1 MSLSGNASNQHTSP
15 HQAMY
20 PGVMQRSN
28 TYPNHYYYSNDKNK
42 CTENRNCGAE
52 EEEDNTEYV
61 AMDID
66 GASEDNNCS
75 NHNAS
80 ASVSESD
87 GNTNTINVKNP
98 KRNKHRKHWIL
109 QSGYKLHGTLNK
121 TKYRILKCI
130 GKGRFSH
137 VFSAY
142 DECKRQN
149 VAIKVDTNPKEKEL
163 LLFEYDI
170 MRSFANLSPYICKV
184 HDFGKLPKDIGIG
197 NYLCMELCHEKNLS
211 DKRKECPSKCF
222 GIQKGALIGVEIML
236 SLKEFHEKG
245 YVHRDIKPSNFVL
258 PLSTYWKH
266 HVYIVDFGLSKRF
279 SYKTCKVQ
287 KEAEF
292 IGTSLYASITAHNK
306 LDLSPIDDLWSVAFV
321 IIDISTNALPW
332 KPLYVKLENQSKVR
346 RNQVGKL
353 KHSFIQQ
360 MLSNDPCTSSMP
372 IIKEYKEFM
381 RTLNQTKYNQIPKY
395 DELIRILRQI
405 ASNQQYN
412 EEQYVADHAPLMM
425 DRPIHTNFEILNE
438 DHQLQLNE
446 ISLQDSVLCPQFL
459 VNHICSSHRPRGSW
473 CKDGYHWTLNDE
485 MHFRNNQQLPT
496 VHLVAQN
503 ICNGAMQ
510 WMECDTEPCDQQHP
524 KCGMRRIWNET
535 SAFSKKKAFWGQE
548 DVNDFMEFGLLP
560 RGIPYDRRVID
571 GSNFK
576 QHLNGYI
583 TPHYDALD
591 SIFCDDD
598 FAHDAVIDAWYKL
611 NVSQSITV
619 LKDLSTTHLTRD
631 TAKRELLVN
640 SMHRARTDYVC
651 PTQHTTLRPNTLHAI
666 RYPALSKK
674 SNFNVDFN
682 NANAQPILQRL
693 EEFVRHARGKNIGN
707 MNEIMDILMR
717 IPPKYAIEVLDE
729 IQNMGLQKISV
740 VQSAIKRSCDQ
751 KQEWI
756 ERLQIKQNQTKAV
769 AVVVPLPTTHVAPSV
784 HLSNPLNTNGNRMHS
799 IAHHNPKP
807 KSIKSEPLENKTS
820 IGNLGYLDHVIS
832 DTKQS
837 PSFNP
842 QQRNKFN
849 YSRVRSYLTTPNTNR
864 INRYDKNSFKMLIP
878 KKKHLIGGNGN
889 SNSNSHRSVPKNI
902 AKKIHKK
909 VNPKKNKK
917 NKKKLKKKAKP
928 KPKPE
933 PQPKIEKAVKE
944 EDEED
949 EDDIVNVK
957 NRNHRKRKRA
967 IDDSSDD
974 EESTEMESS
983 DSDDDIPIGR
993 KRKKKRKRHE
1003 EAEPNK
1009 KKRKY
1014 NANDCRLS
1022 DLYVNTKRKRNTNI
1036 SYREQDDDEQETQT
1050 QDMSKPFF
1058 AQIFG
1063 DENTSVAATQL
1074 TMRYDGMAS
1083 QLDQMKQENM
1093 KRAKKEIAR
1102 DIASHLVSKYK
1113 AQMDQNTIVPS
1124 GGVTCFKCNSDPN
1137 DMEWELLLCEYC
1149 STGAAHCSCVD
1160 PMYCSVPEGAWACN
1174 SCQHEVITKHQDEYN
1189 RIVMAKHQELEKQSK
1204 RTCRSQSLRTKSF
1217 PSQPVFPGFLDIP
1230 STAPG
1235 YPPPP
1240 RGSSVIFNE
1249 PVPPLP
1255 ASMIFNAPAP
1265 APAPQQQMFDQFL
1278 HALMINQ
1285 KNATHPQAVAP
1296 STNTININRLSVMD
1310 ISCSNINGGILP
1322 IPPNQQSNNQCVS
1335 QPQPYAPLQTNDNR
1349 KVSKKSKRKAE
1360 KKKHKNKKKCIRDI
1374 TDTEVNNTDTKHRAT
1389 KPQHDNTNK
1398 IKKKKHRIN
1407 MCNPVDSQIINNA
1420 YPSIPTPPT
1429 STHGR
1434 NPKNTNAIDI
1444 SRLQVKKRR
1453 QNKESHDADF
1463 CPAVYK
1469 RKTCKLCD
1477 HSNSNQ
1483 QMEAPPAKKRKITS
1497 KIPLNHNHHP
1507 TRPVSSNSIQR
1518 NTRKELQTKRFSTI
1532 SQHHAPKYCNPIKEK
1547 RVKLLFNKPRLAR
1560 TSSPSRDSA
1569 LTQTDT
1575 KSKEQLTS
1583 NITHVHGDMHIARC
1597 AECGEQSSGKAS
1609 DDDRYFYCIK
1619 CWDLYE
1625 MIEGPKVETAT
1636 THSITGAQISFPN
1649 TDSPK
1654 SITHNKSHERTLK
1667 PSPGISQH
1675 PQPVASYAPI
1685 NISPANTSPSPQP
1698 PHVLV
1703 PKTSHPKSVPHASQF
1718 LEPSQ
1723 DQDVDGDTQASQPPP
1738 YCNNKDKTTWST
1750 SECAEWVGSLGD
1762 AYKQY
1767 AKSFVYHSIDGE
1779 LLDDLD
1785 DDLLKEIIDSGLHR
1799 RKKK

>member
-1 MSLSGNASNQHTSP
+1 MST
-15 HQAMY
+15 
-20 PGVMQRSN
+20 
-28 TYPNHYYYSNDKNK
+28 D
-42 CTENRNCGAE
+42 
-52 EEEDNTEYV
+52 
-61 AMDID
+61 
-66 GASEDNNCS
+66 
-75 NHNAS
+75 
-80 ASVSESD
+80 
-87 GNTNTINVKNP
+87 
-98 KRNKHRKHWIL
+98 
-109 QSGYKLHGTLNK
+109 
-121 TKYRILKCI
+121 
-130 GKGRFSH
+130 
-137 VFSAY
+137 
-142 DECKRQN
+142 
-149 VAIKVDTNPKEKEL
+149 
-163 LLFEYDI
+163 
-170 MRSFANLSPYICKV
+170 
-184 HDFGKLPKDIGIG
+184 
-197 NYLCMELCHEKNLS
+197 
-211 DKRKECPSKCF
+211 SK
-222 GIQKGALIGVEIML
+222 I
-236 SLKEFHEKG
+236 
-245 YVHRDIKPSNFVL
+245 
-258 PLSTYWKH
+258 
-266 HVYIVDFGLSKRF
+266 
-279 SYKTCKVQ
+279 
-287 KEAEF
+287 
-292 IGTSLYASITAHNK
+292 
-306 LDLSPIDDLWSVAFV
+306 
-321 IIDISTNALPW
+321 
-332 KPLYVKLENQSKVR
+332 
-346 RNQVGKL
+346 
-353 KHSFIQQ
+353 
-360 MLSNDPCTSSMP
+360 
-372 IIKEYKEFM
+372 
-381 RTLNQTKYNQIPKY
+381 
-395 DELIRILRQI
+395 
-405 ASNQQYN
+405 
-412 EEQYVADHAPLMM
+412 
-425 DRPIHTNFEILNE
+425 
-438 DHQLQLNE
+438 
-446 ISLQDSVLCPQFL
+446 
-459 VNHICSSHRPRGSW
+459 
-473 CKDGYHWTLNDE
+473 
-485 MHFRNNQQLPT
+485 
-496 VHLVAQN
+496 
-503 ICNGAMQ
+503 
-510 WMECDTEPCDQQHP
+510 
-524 KCGMRRIWNET
+524 
-535 SAFSKKKAFWGQE
+535 
-548 DVNDFMEFGLLP
+548 
-560 RGIPYDRRVID
+560 
-571 GSNFK
+571 
-576 QHLNGYI
+576 
-583 TPHYDALD
+583 
-591 SIFCDDD
+591 
-598 FAHDAVIDAWYKL
+598 
-611 NVSQSITV
+611 V
-619 LKDLSTTHLTRD
+619 LK
-631 TAKRELLVN
+631 
-640 SMHRARTDYVC
+640 
-651 PTQHTTLRPNTLHAI
+651 Q
-666 RYPALSKK
+666 
-674 SNFNVDFN
+674 
-682 NANAQPILQRL
+682 
-693 EEFVRHARGKNIGN
+693 
-707 MNEIMDILMR
+707 
-717 IPPKYAIEVLDE
+717 
-729 IQNMGLQKISV
+729 
-740 VQSAIKRSCDQ
+740 
-751 KQEWI
+751 W
-756 ERLQIKQNQTKAV
+756 
-769 AVVVPLPTTHVAPSV
+769 
-784 HLSNPLNTNGNRMHS
+784 
-799 IAHHNPKP
+799 
-807 KSIKSEPLENKTS
+807 
-820 IGNLGYLDHVIS
+820 
-832 DTKQS
+832 
-837 PSFNP
+837 
-842 QQRNKFN
+842 
-849 YSRVRSYLTTPNTNR
+849 
-864 INRYDKNSFKMLIP
+864 
-878 KKKHLIGGNGN
+878 
-889 SNSNSHRSVPKNI
+889 
-902 AKKIHKK
+902 
-909 VNPKKNKK
+909 
-917 NKKKLKKKAKP
+917 
-928 KPKPE
+928 
-933 PQPKIEKAVKE
+933 
-944 EDEED
+944 
-949 EDDIVNVK
+949 NVK
-957 NRNHRKRKRA
+957 NRNHGKRKQA
-967 IDDSSDD
+967 LNYSVDD
-974 EESTEMESS
+974 EESTDMESNH
-983 DSDDDIPIGR
+983 SDDDIAIGR
-993 KRKKKRKRHE
+993 KRKKKRKRNE
-1003 EAEPNK
+1003 KEEPNK

-1014 NANDCRLS
+1014 NANDCNFS
-1022 DLYVNTKRKRNTNI
+1022 QLYTSTKRNKNKNI
-1036 SYREQDDDEQETQT
+1036 PARQQNDEDRQEPQR
-1050 QDMSKPFF
+1050 QDMAKPFF

-1429 STHGR
+1429 S
-1434 NPKNTNAIDI
+1434 
-1444 SRLQVKKRR
+1444 
-1453 QNKESHDADF
+1453 
-1463 CPAVYK
+1463 
-1469 RKTCKLCD
+1469 
-1477 HSNSNQ
+1477 
-1483 QMEAPPAKKRKITS
+1483 
-1497 KIPLNHNHHP
+1497 
-1507 TRPVSSNSIQR
+1507 
-1518 NTRKELQTKRFSTI
+1518 
-1532 SQHHAPKYCNPIKEK
+1532 
-1547 RVKLLFNKPRLAR
+1547 
-1560 TSSPSRDSA
+1560 
-1569 LTQTDT
+1569 
-1575 KSKEQLTS
+1575 
-1583 NITHVHGDMHIARC
+1583 ARC